1 MSKTYGGQ
9 GSSSHVKF
17 KASKGSPK
25 PSKVVK
31 SSKPNYVPGPK
42 PKAC

>member
-1 MSKTYGGQ
+1 MSKTYGGI

-17 KASKGSPK
+17 KASKGAAK

-31 SSKPNYVPGPK
+31 SSKPTYVPGSK